1 MISEAPLVT
10 CLLQIHWQLLVG
22 GGFPGSLVHS
32 RLHPPPEWLSCLGTS
47 LAAQYLVQLVF
58 QSASIGAFNA
68 ITINSQQRRESIEF
82 FILQREE
89 TEESLQD
96 PFNRDV
102 LKGWSSSS
110 SSE

>member
-1 MISEAPLVT
+1 MISEAPLVP
-10 CLLQIHWQLLVG
+10 CLLQIHWQLLVD

-32 RLHPPPEWLSCLGTS
+32 RLHPLPEWLSCLGTS
-47 LAAQYLVQLVF
+47 LAAQYLVQPVC
-58 QSASIGAFNA
+58 QSAGIGAFHA
-68 ITINSQQRRESIEF
+68 ITINSQQRRQRAEF

-102 LKGWSSSS
+102 LKGRSSSS